1 MLALVG
7 SPQTFFMDQLVNDVL
22 DVGALFFEKDV
33 ARLAMAV
40 FFFCFFFHLVAGAG
54 ELAEAP
60 NSCRFFKPRWWL
72 RIAFCLALLIG
83 YRPMFEGF
91 ARSAMPN
98 YMTSFAGSWL
108 EIWNGELDAKDQL
121 LKLHHENQ
129 DVKQA
134 EVTTTRQGADDQ
146 AWWSKAMGWSV
157 DALITALGMIMSTLA
172 GMFITVLILIQG
184 FWVLGV
190 NVVILG
196 LGPLCIAFLAHE
208 ATEGIFWTW
217 AKAWLVYGLLY
228 LPMLGLG
235 ARVAGVVFKGVTTMV
250 AGSDAVFGDGS
261 DIAMHFIYALLGPLC
276 SLAVVQAIPS
286 LFSHLLASAVG
297 ASGWAAAPAAAAA
310 TTTAGVAHHGMK
322 GSMVASG
329 SASTLHFQAQGAMGR
344 TAMAEAL
351 GVKPG
356 EKA

>member
-1 MLALVG
+1 MLAMAG
-7 SPQTFFMDQLVNDVL
+7 AQQTFFMDQLVQDVL

-33 ARLAMAV
+33 TRLAIAV

-54 ELAEAP
+54 ELAEQP

-72 RIAFCLALLIG
+72 RIVFCLALLIG

-91 ARSAMPN
+91 ARSALPN

-108 EIWNGELDAKDQL
+108 EIWNGELEAKDEL
-121 LKLHHENQ
+121 LKMHNENQ
-129 DVKQA
+129 EVKQA
-134 EVTTTRQGADDQ
+134 EVTTTRQGSEDQ
-146 AWWSKAMGWSV
+146 AWWSKAMAWSV
-157 DALITALGMIMSTLA
+157 DAMITALGIILSTLA
-172 GMFITVLILIQG
+172 GMFLTVLILIQG

-235 ARVAGVVFKGVTTMV
+235 ARIAGVVFKGVTSMV
-250 AGSDAVFGDGS
+250 AGSDVVFGDGS

-310 TTTAGVAHHGMK
+310 TATAGVAQQGMK
-322 GSMVASG
+322 RSMVVSG
-329 SASTLHFQAQGAMGR
+329 GSTLHFQANGGLGK

-356 EKA
+356 ERP